1 MKVLIV
7 CLVLIGVAL
16 SAPPPKKVEKGYELK
31 EYHSSSK
38 DNGYHG
44 DSYGPKP
51 HYDEGYGKKDYNK
64 VEVCFESKITFD
76 FQNLKLIF

>member
-7 CLVLIGVAL
+7 CLVLVGVAL
-16 SAPPPKKVEKGYELK
+16 SAPPPVKKVEKGYEVKK
-31 EYHSSSK
+31 EYHSSSN

-51 HYDEGYGKKDYNK
+51 HYDSGYGKKDYKK
-64 VEVCFESKITFD
+64 VEVCFDYKNF
-76 FQNLKLIF
+76 